1 MHEASIAVS
10 VLEIASE
17 KCKSKGY
24 NKIDLIRLRI
34 GRASGIMTDALLF
47 ALNAI
52 KVDTIA
58 EQARV
63 IIDEVPVGGSC
74 NVCKKDFNS
83 PEIFVFS
90 CPECGSKSFRITKGR
105 ELEIVDMEVSQ

>member
-17 KCKSKGY
+17 KCKNTGY
-24 NKIDLIRLRI
+24 NKIELIRLRV
-34 GRASGIMTDALLF
+34 GRASGVMTDALLF
-47 ALNAI
+47 ALDAI

-58 EQARV
+58 EKARV

-74 NVCKKDFNS
+74 NVCKKDFDS
-83 PEIFVFS
+83 DEVFVFC
-90 CPECGSKSFRITKGR
+90 CPECGSKAFRITKGR
-105 ELEIVDMEVSQ
+105 ELEIVDMEVS